1 MHSLTLR
8 FLASHSAGLHVGTRI
23 NGGSVL
29 HWVDEAGLACATGWA
44 QGACVTALVSGAQF
58 ARPILVGDLVEVQA
72 RLAYTRTTSM
82 GIAVE
87 VYRCALPGEP
97 LQQVLRCATVYVAV
111 DGADRPRPVDTWN
124 PQTPGDMALAE
135 QVRAHIQAARA
146 A

>member
-1 MHSLTLR
+1 
-8 FLASHSAGLHVGTRI
+8 
-23 NGGSVL
+23 
-29 HWVDEAGLACATGWA
+29 
-44 QGACVTALVSGAQF
+44 
-58 ARPILVGDLVEVQA
+58 
-72 RLAYTRTTSM
+72 M

-135 QVRAHIQAARA
+135 QVRAHIHAARA